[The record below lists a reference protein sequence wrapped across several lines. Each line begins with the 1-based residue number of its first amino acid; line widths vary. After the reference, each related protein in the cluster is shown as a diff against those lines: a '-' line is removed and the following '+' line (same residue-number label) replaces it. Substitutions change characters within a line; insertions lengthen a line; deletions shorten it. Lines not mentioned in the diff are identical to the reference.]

1 MDWYCLVFN
10 SGEVSSNIGA
20 NYVYERICEGDFSL
34 VGDIHIIE
42 ELYEEL
48 EKENLNI
55 ELNKGPG
62 FIVAGCSLLDAE
74 LISERVKQLCKKHKL
89 SFFEPQNMEY
99 QF

>member
-34 VGDIHIIE
+34 VGDIDIIE
-42 ELYEEL
+42 DLYKELMEL
-48 EKENLNI
+48 NLKI
-55 ELNKGPG
+55 EGNKGPG
-62 FIVAGCSLLDAE
+62 FIVIGCNIVEAE
-74 LISERVKQLCKKHKL
+74 MISEKVKELCKKHGL

-99 QF
+99 VF

>member
-1 MDWYCLVFN
+1 MDWYCLAFN

-34 VGDIHIIE
+34 VGDIDIIE

-48 EKENLNI
+48 RKEKVNI
-55 ELNKGPG
+55 ELNKGSG
-62 FIVAGCSLLDAE
+62 FIVIGCNLLDAE
-74 LISERVKQLCKKHKL
+74 FVNERVKELCKKHKL